1 MLCVPSAAQLP
12 SLPVPRISSSPLSSP
27 IARRPMNQFPTVVG
41 CSDPRGTEGGAFTVY
56 VASAVDLLE
65 QPAPLILRIV
75 FGSLRCAA
83 AVSRSAPPHPSARQI
98 ISPHYFALTSTVP
111 QLPDN
116 WISQPIPV
124 YLLVEDS
131 AGRELGSLTV
141 TDFTCQPPPSSQS
154 YQPPP
159 SSQIMS
165 MSSSQSSAPPSQ
177 QSQQPQ
183 FRRASYDISPSSS
196 TASYESQHHPNYA
209 YGSTD
214 SGIFSHNHQQLLLRD
229 PRGQRYSY
237 SNYATLPQPQ
247 SSFQPAQTYTSAAA
261 SSAPS
266 AATPANNSYDTL
278 PSIQSYHP
286 QPQPQPQPQ
295 SASYAYPRHTQT
307 QTTTANDEDDAS
319 LPVPALVRTSTLPPF
334 ATAAAGSPPVP
345 APNRASLRIQS
356 DLEALARNWSADEWK
371 AQRRLVKF
379 VYSQRGAVIR
389 ASASPTSQAE
399 YVASMQPP
407 QPERMSR
414 GDGECVM
421 SCIYWAAR
429 KEFYVTS
436 VDCISLL
443 EQLVSARFT
452 VEEKNRIRRNLEGYR
467 PLTVSKGRIE
477 SEQFFKLIM
486 AFPNPKPRNIEKDVK
501 VFPWKILG
509 PALKKIVGKYSAS
522 YGPPPTKSLQPP
534 PPPPPPPPQEYTIVP
549 ATQPRATIMSTAS
562 SVGSGSGALPQR
574 ASLPQVSPLPDQNQQ
589 AQQTPQPGSRLGV
602 WEVPEFFSHS

>member
-1 MLCVPSAAQLP
+1 MLCVPPAAQLP
-12 SLPVPRISSSPLSSP
+12 PLPVPRISSSSASSP
-27 IARRPMNQFPTVVG
+27 IALRPMNQFPTVVG

-75 FGSLRCAA
+75 FGSLRCVA
-83 AVSRSAPPHPSARQI
+83 AVSRSAPPHPSARQV

-116 WISQPIPV
+116 WINQPIPV
-124 YLLVEDS
+124 YLLVEDN

-159 SSQIMS
+159 SSQV
-165 MSSSQSSAPPSQ
+165 MSSSQSSAPLSQ

-183 FRRASYDISPSSS
+183 FRRASYDISTSSS
-196 TASYESQHHPNYA
+196 TTSYESHHPNYA
-209 YGSTD
+209 YGSTE
-214 SGIFSHNHQQLLLRD
+214 SGIFSHNNQQLLLRD

-247 SSFQPAQTYTSAAA
+247 SSFQPAQAYTSAAG

-286 QPQPQPQPQ
+286 QQQPQ
-295 SASYAYPRHTQT
+295 STSYSYPRQTQT
-307 QTTTANDEDDAS
+307 QTTTTEEDDGS

-334 ATAAAGSPPVP
+334 ANTAAGSPPVP

-389 ASASPTSQAE
+389 ATANPTSQTE

-407 QPERMSR
+407 QPERASR
-414 GDGECVM
+414 GEGECVM

-436 VDCISLL
+436 VDCIFLL

-534 PPPPPPPPQEYTIVP
+534 PPPPPPPPPQEYTLVP
-549 ATQPRATIMSTAS
+549 PTQPRATIMNTAAA
-562 SVGSGSGALPQR
+562 VGSGPGAIHQR
-574 ASLPQVSPLPDQNQQ
+574 TGLPQVSPLPEQNQQ

>member
-1 MLCVPSAAQLP
+1 MLCVPPAAQLP
-12 SLPVPRISSSPLSSP
+12 PLPVPRISSSSLSSL
-27 IARRPMNQFPTVVG
+27 IALRPMNQFPTVVG

-141 TDFTCQPPPSSQS
+141 TDFTCQPTPSSQS

-159 SSQIMS
+159 SSQI

-183 FRRASYDISPSSS
+183 YRRASYDISPSSS
-196 TASYESQHHPNYA
+196 TASYESHHPNYA

-229 PRGQRYSY
+229 PRGHRYSY

-247 SSFQPAQTYTSAAA
+247 SSFQPAQSYTSAAA

-266 AATPANNSYDTL
+266 TATPTNTSYETL

-286 QPQPQPQPQ
+286 QPQPPPQ
-295 SASYAYPRHTQT
+295 STSYPYPRHNTQT
-307 QTTTANDEDDAS
+307 QIQTTPANDEDDGS

-334 ATAAAGSPPVP
+334 ATTAAAGSPPVP

-356 DLEALARNWSADEWK
+356 DLDALAHNWSADEWK

-389 ASASPTSQAE
+389 ASATMTTQAE

-407 QPERMSR
+407 QPERASR
-414 GDGECVM
+414 CEGECVM

-436 VDCISLL
+436 VDCIFLL

-534 PPPPPPPPQEYTIVP
+534 PPPPPPPPLQEYTLVP
-549 ATQPRATIMSTAS
+549 PTQPRATIMNTAS
-562 SVGSGSGALPQR
+562 SVGSSSGVLPQR
-574 ASLPQVSPLPDQNQQ
+574 TGLPQVSPLSDQNQQ
-589 AQQTPQPGSRLGV
+589 AQQAPQPGSRLGV

>member
-1 MLCVPSAAQLP
+1 MLCVPPAAQLP
-12 SLPVPRISSSPLSSP
+12 PLPAPRISSGSPLIP
-27 IARRPMNQFPTVVG
+27 RAMNQFPTVVG
-41 CSDPRGTEGGAFTVY
+41 CSDPRGTEGAAFTVY

-65 QPAPLILRIV
+65 QPAPLVLRIV
-75 FGSLRCAA
+75 FGSLRCAV
-83 AVSRSAPPHPSARQI
+83 AVSRSAPPQPTARQI

-124 YLLVEDS
+124 YLLVEDN

-141 TDFTCQPPPSSQS
+141 ADFTCQPPSSSQS

-159 SSQIMS
+159 PPPSSQIL
-165 MSSSQSSAPPSQ
+165 SSSQSSAPPSQ
-177 QSQQPQ
+177 PSQHQPQ

-196 TASYESQHHPNYA
+196 TASSYDASAHHPNYA

-214 SGIFSHNHQQLLLRD
+214 TGIFSHNHQQQLLLRD
-229 PRGQRYSY
+229 PRDQRYSY

-247 SSFQPAQTYTSAAA
+247 APFQPSAQAYSSTAAL
-261 SSAPS
+261 SAPP
-266 AATPANNSYDTL
+266 ATTPATSPYDAL

-286 QPQPQPQPQ
+286 QQPQ
-295 SASYAYPRHTQT
+295 SSSYSYSRPSASA
-307 QTTTANDEDDAS
+307 ADEDDAS
-319 LPVPALVRTSTLPPF
+319 LPVPTLVRTSTLPPF
-334 ATAAAGSPPVP
+334 ANAGAGSPPMP

-356 DLEALARNWSADEWK
+356 DLEALARNWTAEEWK

-379 VYSQRGAVIR
+379 MYSQRGAVIR
-389 ASASPTSQAE
+389 ATASPISPAE

-407 QPERMSR
+407 QPDRSSR

-429 KEFYVTS
+429 KEFFVTS
-436 VDCISLL
+436 VDCIFLL

-467 PLTVSKGRIE
+467 PLTVSKGRAE

-522 YGPPPTKSLQPP
+522 YGPPPTKTHQPP
-534 PPPPPPPPQEYTIVP
+534 PPPPPPPQDYGLVAP
-549 ATQPRATIMSTAS
+549 TQPRATIMSNAAS
-562 SVGSGSGALPQR
+562 VSPGVPQRTALP
-574 ASLPQVSPLPDQNQQ
+574 PVTPLPDPG
-589 AQQTPQPGSRLGV
+589 QQTAQNPPQSSRVL
-602 WEVPEFFSHS
+602 WDVPEFFSHS